1 MQVWSNRCQYLL
13 ACDAPFADACRHR
26 AAKGRYGDEFDCIP
40 VYCAV
45 MAEHG
50 FADCPHLDQIQIM
63 RLDSKL
69 SQGPIWARGLGEAM
83 VLPEHEFCM
92 QVNDQEGGPERQ
104 KGVPRKEGRKPLPG
118 KKTEGRK
125 DERKEEMPGRTEGIV
140 AIFARVVE

>member
-1 MQVWSNRCQYLL
+1 
-13 ACDAPFADACRHR
+13 
-26 AAKGRYGDEFDCIP
+26 
-40 VYCAV
+40 
-45 MAEHG
+45 
-50 FADCPHLDQIQIM
+50 
-63 RLDSKL
+63 
-69 SQGPIWARGLGEAM
+69 M